1 MNHVGSGLF
10 DRVVLVSLER
20 LFMTFTLNSSPL
32 LDTVIGSQSVQP
44 HFLTK
49 NWIDMGQYASIQ
61 PCYTRR

>member
-32 LDTVIGSQSVQP
+32 LD
-44 HFLTK
+44 
-49 NWIDMGQYASIQ
+49 N
-61 PCYTRR
+61 R